1 MNYTTNYNLNKPE
14 GTDLYNH
21 LTVDN
26 PNMDTIDGALHANKL
41 EAIGNATELV
51 SGTIHAITRADS
63 DQNIFKFKATGD
75 FHLNDTITVDGVTVN
90 AYTTGGQPLPDEAYV
105 LSAEVICIL
114 DGASLWV
121 VTNKTPNVTKVVHTI
136 PANTYSTMS
145 EALDALKPY
154 CDIITNDELINSFI
168 IYGTGKYD
176 YTEKGSTEYYYTK
189 VNNVD
194 LTRMLCN
201 TMILKN
207 TNSEF
212 LRIVPIVGGS
222 TSNADLSANSQPY
235 DVKLVTVTI

>member
-21 LTVDN
+21 LTIDN
-26 PNMDTIDGALHANKL
+26 PNMDTIDAAMHANKL
-41 EAIGNATELV
+41 QAIGDATELV
-51 SGTIHAITRADS
+51 SGTIHALTRLDG
-63 DQNIFKFKATGD
+63 DQNIFRFKATG
-75 FHLNDTITVDGVTVN
+75 NYNAGDTFSVDGVTVN
-90 AYTTGGQPLPDEAYV
+90 AYTTAGQQLPDKAYV

-114 DGASLWV
+114 DGTSLWV

-168 IYGTGKYD
+168 IYGTSKYN

-189 VNNVD
+189 MNND
-194 LTRMLCN
+194 LTRMVSN
-201 TMILKN
+201 TMVLKN
-207 TNSEF
+207 AASEF
-212 LRIVPIVGGS
+212 VRITPTAGAATG
-222 TSNADLSANSQPY
+222 NADLSATAQ
-235 DVKLVTVTI
+235 VLELKLVTVSI